1 MRRLSIAV
9 ALSLLGL
16 APAGALAWQ
25 QGYDRDYLSEY
36 RGCDRFNVPEQRL
49 ACFDTIL
56 KLYKL
61 ETGLLDGSPEAL
73 MRDDE
78 RRRGAGGF
86 AQSQP
91 ARRATPAGSSTSTA
105 VASAPSPGPAPSYR
119 GGYAQP
125 SFPEDFTA
133 RIVRIWKPSPV
144 SKVHFELDNG
154 SVWRQTSGKWLP
166 LSDDETGPVEIFRG
180 SFGGWRMKLEGRT
193 GLSFV
198 APVE

>member
-1 MRRLSIAV
+1 MRRLSSPV
-9 ALSLLGL
+9 ALSLLLL
-16 APAGALAWQ
+16 APSVALAWQ

-73 MRDDE
+73 MRDDA
-78 RRRGAGGF
+78 RRREGGDF
-86 AQSQP
+86 ARTAP
-91 ARRATPAGSSTSTA
+91 ARRAAP
-105 VASAPSPGPAPSYR
+105 APSAAAAAAAPGAAPSYR
-119 GGYAQP
+119 GSYVQP

-166 LSDDETGPVEIFRG
+166 LEDDETGPVEIFRG
-180 SFGGWRMKLEGRT
+180 TFGGWRMKIEGRT
-193 GLSFV
+193 GLSFI

>member
-1 MRRLSIAV
+1 MRKFCGCVLV
-9 ALSLLGL
+9 SLVGL
-16 APAGALAWQ
+16 ASAGALAQ
-25 QGYDRDYLSEY
+25 DGYGRDYLGEY
-36 RGCDRFNVPEQRL
+36 RGCDRYDVPEQRL

-61 ETGLLDGSPEAL
+61 ETGLLEGTPEAL
-73 MRDDE
+73 MREDA

-86 AQSQP
+86 SQTPQP
-91 ARRATPAGSSTSTA
+91 ASRAPAVPA
-105 VASAPSPGPAPSYR
+105 VAAAPGNVSSY
-119 GGYAQP
+119 GGSYARP

-133 RIVRIWKPSPV
+133 KIVRIWKPSPV

-154 SVWRQTSGKWLP
+154 SIWRQTSGKWLP
-166 LSDDETGPVEIFRG
+166 LEDNEAGPVQIFRG

-193 GLSFV
+193 GLSFI